1 MLGWELVVSACIL
14 YVMVEVPYTLAFG
27 IPEEQGWA
35 GHPVCTHGGKIAFDV
50 IFDLVLVLDIG
61 MQMHSAFFV
70 GNPLNG
76 QWELVDKISDV
87 RSAYFHCFSP
97 WDRSL
102 IWDLACCFPFT
113 QISCLIWYRS
123 LQDQANKSSSY
134 MLWLTGW
141 QVLHSLSLL
150 RILKLWRL

>member
-1 MLGWELVVSACIL
+1 MLGWELVVSICIL

-70 GNPLNG
+70 GNALNG
-76 QWELVDKISDV
+76 QWEPVDKISDV
-87 RSAYFHCFSP
+87 CRAYFHCFSP

-102 IWDLACCFPFT
+102 IRDLASYFPFT